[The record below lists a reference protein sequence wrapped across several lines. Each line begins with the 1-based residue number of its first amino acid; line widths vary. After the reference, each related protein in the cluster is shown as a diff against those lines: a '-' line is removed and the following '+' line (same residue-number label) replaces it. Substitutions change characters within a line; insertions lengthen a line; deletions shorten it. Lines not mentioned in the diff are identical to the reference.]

1 MAQIYLAS
9 SSPRRAELLRQ
20 IGISFEV
27 VVPRIDETPLE
38 MELPATYVKRISAA
52 KARDV
57 HNSAGAHLPVLAGDT
72 VVVLQGTLMGKPR
85 DRDDGL
91 KMLALLSGNTHQV
104 ISAVSLCQG
113 NVQET
118 VTTETLVRFRKL
130 TREQR
135 EKYWQTGEPW
145 DKAGGYGI
153 QGLGA
158 VLVESITGSYSGVV
172 GLPLMETAELLS
184 RFGIDCLA

>member
-38 MELPATYVKRISAA
+38 KELPATYVKRISAA

-57 HNSAGAHLPVLAGDT
+57 HNSASAHLPVLAADT
-72 VVVLQGTLMGKPR
+72 VVVLQGKLMGKPR

-104 ISAVSLCQG
+104 ISAVTLCQG

-130 TREQR
+130 TRQQR

-172 GLPLMETAELLS
+172 GLPLMETAQLLN
-184 RFGIDCLA
+184 RFGVDCL